1 MIEDPTNLQTKQE
14 HLRCLFHPEGIDG
27 QFLRTVTALT
37 WRTQR
42 AGRFSPGTTMRKGP
56 SRGGSGWL
64 LGVRQEDD
72 AVGQFRVKL
81 SQQNAARY
89 PSIAMTST
97 VIATVS
103 RIVAMPESSGR
114 PPALSTST
122 NGVPE

>member
-1 MIEDPTNLQTKQE
+1 MLISPRRHRRSIFANC
-14 HLRCLFHPEGIDG
+14 H
-27 QFLRTVTALT
+27 RTDLAH
-37 WRTQR
+37 QR

>member
-1 MIEDPTNLQTKQE
+1 MLISPRRHRRSIFANCHRTDLA
-14 HLRCLFHPEGIDG
+14 HPARRA
-27 QFLRTVTALT
+27 FLT
-37 WRTQR
+37 WNNDAERSL
-42 AGRFSPGTTMRKGP
+42 AGWRR
-56 SRGGSGWL
+56 L
-64 LGVRQEDD
+64 AILGVRQEDD